1 MSRAHHEIST
11 HLDVEDKLLFGLT
24 ARQFLY
30 LVVGCSLAYGV
41 WQQPTLA
48 EGVRLGLAAVCGV
61 FALSLA
67 LVRPLG
73 RPLEE
78 WIVAG
83 VFYAASPRQ
92 ASWRPREP
100 RPADWRLPGSGWQE
114 LTPDLAWA
122 EDEAA
127 QAGERA

>member
-1 MSRAHHEIST
+1 MPRAHHEIPT

-48 EGVRLGLAAVCGV
+48 DGVRLGLAVVCAVGAAV
-61 FALSLA
+61 VA

-78 WIVAG
+78 WLVAG
-83 VFYAASPRQ
+83 LFFPG
-92 ASWRPREP
+92 RPPPAPLGAPEP
-100 RPADWRLPGSGWQE
+100 PP
-114 LTPDLAWA
+114 
-122 EDEAA
+122 
-127 QAGERA
+127 

>member
-1 MSRAHHEIST
+1 MSRARHEIPT

-41 WQQPTLA
+41 WQQPALA
-48 EGVRLGLAAVCGV
+48 EGLRLGLAVACAAGAAVV
-61 FALSLA
+61 A

-78 WIVAG
+78 WVVAG
-83 VFYAASPRQ
+83 LFYAASPRQ
-92 ASWRPREP
+92 STWQPREP
-100 RPADWRLPGSGWQE
+100 RLTEWRLPDGGWQE
-114 LTPDLAWA
+114 LSPQFELAWA
-122 EDEAA
+122 EDEVGRLA
-127 QAGERA
+127 